1 MDARWLTDDEQ
12 RAWRRLSG
20 VLELLPAALDSQ
32 LVRDAGLTHFDYV
45 TLAMLSEAPDRTLR
59 MTTLAGRT
67 NATLA
72 RLSNVVRRLE
82 GRGLVGRVPCPEDRR
97 ATNVVLTDDGLAT
110 VVAAAPGHVEQV
122 RCLVFDTLDPEQV
135 AQLTVIAE
143 QLLGRLDP
151 DHRMVDLGQPSSPV
165 ES

>member
-1 MDARWLTDDEQ
+1 MEQRWLTDEEQ
-12 RAWRRLSG
+12 RAWRRLAA

-32 LVRDAGLTHFDYV
+32 LVRDAGLTHFDYF
-45 TLAMLSEAPDRTLR
+45 TLAMLSEAPARTLR

-82 GRGLVGRVPCPEDRR
+82 GRGLVQRTPCPEDRR
-97 ATNVVLTDDGLAT
+97 ATDVVLTDEGYAK
-110 VVAAAPGHVEQV
+110 VVATAPGHVDQV
-122 RCLVFDTLDPEQV
+122 RHLVLDALSPGQV
-135 AQLTVIAE
+135 EQLTVIAE

-151 DHRMVDLGQPSSPV
+151 DHRMVDLDAGPA
-165 ES
+165 